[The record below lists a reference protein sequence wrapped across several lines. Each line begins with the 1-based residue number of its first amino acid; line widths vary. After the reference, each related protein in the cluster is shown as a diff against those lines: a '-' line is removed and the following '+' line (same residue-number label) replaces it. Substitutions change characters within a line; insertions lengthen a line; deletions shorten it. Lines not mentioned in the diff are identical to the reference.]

1 MDAAT
6 ARWLTGA
13 EAAGELARAA
23 AEPDPGS
30 LGAAERLRRRLTPER
45 AAAVSAQIALRRRAR
60 TKFGERADRLFFTPD
75 GLEQATR
82 PAVAAWRAGRLRSTG
97 VRRVLDLGCGLGADA
112 LACVDAGLEVAAI
125 EADEVTAILA
135 GANLGIE
142 VTVGD
147 AVELLPPSD
156 PATAVFCDPARRSS
170 SGRSWRVEDLNPPWS
185 FVEALLVERIA
196 CVKLGPGLPH
206 ALIPDGVLATWVS
219 ERGDLVE
226 LSLWSREAGRAATAS
241 GAGSVAGEGSV
252 VGPGGWGGAEFGSTA
267 GRRGEAGGG
276 RCAVLLPGGVLHD
289 TRPVAEPSAPER
301 LASAVRTE
309 SLPLTA
315 RPEPGAVLYE
325 PDPAVIRA
333 GLVNGLAERLAA
345 VRLRPQLAYLLG
357 AEHHPTPFATA
368 FEVLEVLDAG
378 EKTLRAW
385 VRRENVGTLEIKK
398 RGLDIDPATLRRRLK
413 PTGRASATLVL
424 TPTADGVRALVVRRL
439 PPPA

>member
-13 EAAGELARAA
+13 EAAGELDRAA
-23 AEPDPGS
+23 AEPDPSS

-82 PAVAAWRAGRLRSTG
+82 PAVAAWRADRLRSTG

-112 LACVDAGLEVAAI
+112 LACLDAGLEVAAI

-142 VTVGD
+142 VMIGD

-156 PATAVFCDPARRSS
+156 SATAVFCDPARRSTA
-170 SGRSWRVEDLNPPWS
+170 GRSWRVEDLSPPWA
-185 FVEALLVERIA
+185 FVESLLADRIA

-226 LSLWSREAGRAATAS
+226 LSLWSREP
-241 GAGSVAGEGSV
+241 E
-252 VGPGGWGGAEFGSTA
+252 
-267 GRRGEAGGG
+267 GG

-289 TRPVAEPSAPER
+289 TRPAAEPPA
-301 LASAVRTE
+301 AVR
-309 SLPLTA
+309 PVPA
-315 RPEPGAVLYE
+315 AVRPEPGAVLYE
-325 PDPAVIRA
+325 PDPAVIRS
-333 GLVNGLAERLAA
+333 GLVDGLAETLDAA
-345 VRLRPQLAYLLG
+345 RLRPQVAYLLG
-357 AEHHPTPFATA
+357 TEYHPTPFATA

-385 VRRENVGTLEIKK
+385 VRREGIGTLEIKK
-398 RGLDIDPATLRRRLK
+398 RGLDVDPAVLRRRLK
-413 PTGRASATLVL
+413 PSGKASATLVL
-424 TPTADGVRALVVRRL
+424 TPTVDGVRALVVRRL
-439 PPPA
+439 PPPS